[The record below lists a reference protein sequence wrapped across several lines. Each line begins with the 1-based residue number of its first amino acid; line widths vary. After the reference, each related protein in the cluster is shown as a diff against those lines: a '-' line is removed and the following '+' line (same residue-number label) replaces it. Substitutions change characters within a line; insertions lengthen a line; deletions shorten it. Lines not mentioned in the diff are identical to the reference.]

1 MRKEYSALTDD
12 QKNVVNPI
20 IYSNSFD
27 DYESDVHDL
36 SCLRVLSY
44 YRIKS
49 KDVTED
55 NIEIL

>member
-1 MRKEYSALTDD
+1 
-12 QKNVVNPI
+12 VVNPI